1 MGASALNDHDGV
13 WHLHPV
19 PAWLLHE
26 GWRQANRRLLFEQ
39 IGHRLNQAGVP
50 VWRMAAFI
58 PTLHPELY
66 ADSFFWNR
74 ESGKARYQ
82 QSGHEV
88 RQEAEYQNSPLLEVG
103 RSGKPLRRRL
113 TGPDALLDFP
123 ILRQMAEQGA
133 TDYIVLPVRFTR
145 PQPVYLTFATDRP
158 QGFGD
163 KDIAVLSDLA
173 EVFAPIIEAM
183 ATQMVAVR
191 LLDTYVGRNAG
202 QRVLAGQIGRG
213 SGETID
219 AAIWYCDLRGF
230 TLLSDRL
237 PRDRLIATLNQ
248 YFDRMG
254 GAIECHKGEVLKFI
268 GDAMLAI
275 FPVVDGK
282 AAACLAAFEAA
293 LESIAAMDALNS
305 ERRAAGDSELEFGIA
320 LHVGDVMYGNIGT
333 SHRLDFTV
341 IGPAVNYASR
351 LERLCRELRQ
361 KLVVSA
367 DVAQHLD
374 GHVRSAGRHSLRS
387 IAEPQEIFVPGR

>member
-1 MGASALNDHDGV
+1 MSEQDQGI
-13 WHLHPV
+13 WHLHSV
-19 PAWLLHE
+19 AAWLLRE
-26 GWRQANRRLLFEQ
+26 GWRNANQRLLFQEV
-39 IGHRLNQAGVP
+39 GHRLNQAGVP

-58 PTLHPELY
+58 PTLHPELF

-74 ESGKARYQ
+74 DSGKARYEQAPHGVQ
-82 QSGHEV
+82 QQPSF
-88 RQEAEYQNSPLLEVG
+88 QNSPLLEVG
-103 RSGKPLRRRL
+103 RSGKALRRRL
-113 TGPDALLDFP
+113 TGPEATLDFP
-123 ILRQMAEQGA
+123 LLQEFAEQGA
-133 TDYIVLPVRFTR
+133 TDYLALPVRFTR
-145 PQPVYLTFATDRP
+145 PQPVYLTFTTDHA
-158 QGFGD
+158 QGFSAEQ
-163 KDIAVLSDLA
+163 ITVLSDLA

-213 SGETID
+213 SGETIS

-237 PRDRLIATLNQ
+237 PRDRLIATLND

-254 GAIECHKGEVLKFI
+254 NAIEKHQGEVLKFI

-275 FPVVDGK
+275 FPVEAGQ
-282 AAACLAAFEAA
+282 AAACQAAFAA
-293 LESIAAMDALNS
+293 AQESIAAMDALNIQ
-305 ERRAAGDSELEFGIA
+305 RRNDGDSELEYGIA
-320 LHVGDVMYGNIGT
+320 LHIGDVMYGNIGT

-351 LERLCRELRQ
+351 LERLCRELGQ

-367 DVAQHLD
+367 EVASHLSD
-374 GHVRSAGRHSLRS
+374 RVRSTGRHGLRS
-387 IAEPQEIFVPGR
+387 IAEPQEIFVPATA